1 MKTNYGSVTN
11 PRTGVTKDIVVSA
24 VCGNKLKD
32 LLIGGSAVL
41 AGIAWLT
48 ATAFKN
54 GSEAYYEAEDKAL
67 DDAGLLIHGPAKVS
81 IDKDGYIHTDK
92 VK

>member
-1 MKTNYGSVTN
+1 M
-11 PRTGVTKDIVVSA
+11 
-24 VCGNKLKD
+24 
-32 LLIGGSAVL
+32 L